1 MIIYR
6 ATIDLHRVARHS
18 QGPALLAALVA
29 LLLPFGFTHGDDLQP
44 AAAARDAKENQPVVI
59 TIVYDNVPVDKELK
73 TAWGFACVVEGFSE
87 TILFDTGGE
96 GELLLANMA
105 KAGFKPAE
113 IQSIVLSHFHRDHTG
128 GLDAFLKVHNK
139 VKVFVPKAFPAD
151 FREQVG
157 RSGAEVVQTEGP
169 CKVCDGAW
177 TTGVLDR
184 GIAEQGLCLK
194 TSEGL
199 VVVTGCAHPGIV
211 NMAKAASEHAKKP
224 VWTVL
229 GGFHMSRASP
239 DEIAAV
245 IRDLREMGVKQAGP
259 SHCSG
264 NKIRELM
271 KEAFGPLYLDSGLG
285 ARIRFDGKP

>member
-1 MIIYR
+1 
-6 ATIDLHRVARHS
+6 
-18 QGPALLAALVA
+18 
-29 LLLPFGFTHGDDLQP
+29 
-44 AAAARDAKENQPVVI
+44 VI
-59 TIVYDNVPVDKELK
+59 TIVYDNVAVDKELK
-73 TAWGFACVVEGFSE
+73 TAWGFACVVEGLQE

-105 KAGFKPAE
+105 KAGLKPA
-113 IQSIVLSHFHRDHTG
+113 QVRCVVLSHFHSDHTG
-128 GLDAFLKVHNK
+128 GLDAFLKAHNK

-157 RSGAEVVQTEGP
+157 QSGAEVVETEGP

-184 GIAEQGLCLK
+184 GIAEQGLYLK
-194 TSEGL
+194 TPQGL
-199 VVVTGCAHPGIV
+199 VVVTGCAHPGVV
-211 NMAKAASEHAKKP
+211 NMAKAAGEHAKNP
-224 VWTVL
+224 VRTVL
-229 GGFHMSRASP
+229 GGFHMSGASP

-245 IRDLREMGVKQAGP
+245 IRDLRELGVKRVGP

-264 NKIRELM
+264 NQTRESM
-271 KEAFGPLYLDSGLG
+271 QEAFGPGYLNSGLG